1 MASSLFQG
9 QNQTSQIN
17 PQVISQAKSMM
28 KNMNQMK
35 GIMSML
41 SGKGMNP
48 EQGATAIATATAI
61 GDIVSLPISALVR
74 LNCDCDTAN
83 LTIVI
88 GGQAVTAQNLAVV
101 VEKI

>member
-1 MASSLFQG
+1 MASSLFPG

-28 KNMNQMK
+28 KNMNQMR

-48 EQGATAIATATAI
+48 EQA
-61 GDIVSLPISALVR
+61 VR
-74 LNCDCDTAN
+74 SICKERGIDVDLFMSQ
-83 LTIVI
+83 L
-88 GGQAVTAQNLAVV
+88 
-101 VEKI
+101 K

>member
-28 KNMNQMK
+28 KNMNQMR
-35 GIMSML
+35 GIMGML

-48 EQGATAIATATAI
+48 EQA
-61 GDIVSLPISALVR
+61 VR
-74 LNCDCDTAN
+74 SICQQRGIDVDEFMSQL
-83 LTIVI
+83 
-88 GGQAVTAQNLAVV
+88 
-101 VEKI
+101 K

>member
-28 KNMNQMK
+28 KNMNQMR
-35 GIMSML
+35 GIIGML

-48 EQGATAIATATAI
+48 EQA
-61 GDIVSLPISALVR
+61 VR
-74 LNCDCDTAN
+74 SICKERGIDVDAFMSQL
-83 LTIVI
+83 
-88 GGQAVTAQNLAVV
+88 
-101 VEKI
+101 K

>member
-28 KNMNQMK
+28 KNMNQMR

-48 EQGATAIATATAI
+48 EQA
-61 GDIVSLPISALVR
+61 VR
-74 LNCDCDTAN
+74 SICQQRGIDVDSFMSML
-83 LTIVI
+83 
-88 GGQAVTAQNLAVV
+88 
-101 VEKI
+101 K

>member
-28 KNMNQMK
+28 KNMNQMR
-35 GIMSML
+35 GIMGML

-48 EQGATAIATATAI
+48 EQA
-61 GDIVSLPISALVR
+61 VR
-74 LNCDCDTAN
+74 SICKERGIDVNEFMSQL
-83 LTIVI
+83 
-88 GGQAVTAQNLAVV
+88 
-101 VEKI
+101 K

>member
-28 KNMNQMK
+28 KNMNQMR
-35 GIMSML
+35 GIMGML

-48 EQGATAIATATAI
+48 EQAVRSICKER
-61 GDIVSLPISALVR
+61 DIDVDEFMSQL
-74 LNCDCDTAN
+74 
-83 LTIVI
+83 
-88 GGQAVTAQNLAVV
+88 
-101 VEKI
+101 K